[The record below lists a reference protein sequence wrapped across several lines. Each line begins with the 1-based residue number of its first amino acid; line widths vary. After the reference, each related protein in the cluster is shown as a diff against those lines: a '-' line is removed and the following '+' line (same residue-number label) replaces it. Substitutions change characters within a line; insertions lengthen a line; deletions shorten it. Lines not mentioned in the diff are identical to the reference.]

1 MTSKALEVNIACSK
15 VDVTVDSRYLVL
27 EEILRDYDGARKG
40 LKTLLEELCHPYRN
54 WGYIVKEARSYALN
68 YFHLLITHQKAPEA
82 IRIYIDIFLKALE
95 TSNNEEVQK
104 NAVDNLLFFVQKILK
119 DSGSQL
125 PRIVSILDSTFDRIA
140 NYPPETFTLF
150 ASSFYQLNKLGMIY
164 AQRLEQDS
172 NFGPFNRLL
181 SRYFDFTYSYW
192 LSQDDPLD
200 WFRKELGVDIKTD
213 RLNNIF
219 GPITHKTIREHQL
232 QLTEIL
238 KRSDPNSW
246 ESLKEMLSL
255 PGYGQIVSLYKQVP
269 SRLAELEKQNGQ
281 GRLMKLVFLLHIM
294 NIEGLASVHE
304 DTLREI
310 NRTMGFLIS
319 NEELP
324 VIYKYL
330 DKTFTILKTS
340 SVKYATTSLNC
351 VLNMGKAVYRTDE
364 SDLVDFF
371 IESVVSLGFQAP
383 RIRGVGD
390 DWQGRSNP
398 FHIQNVR
405 TWMELVELK
414 PKWSK
419 KLLSSLIIY
428 LALTG
433 VFIKDTDLF
442 PRDITR
448 FLNSDLRPVYNL
460 AKQLLRLF
468 PTFFNDIGAEGKLR
482 DISTRIDEV
491 CLRKDP
497 LVHFLR
503 KQSHVE
509 SSNQTIALIEGVL
522 EFWKTKKKAAVQM
535 YVPPHI
541 YEQVQEKGPYIEG
554 VHRVLNAL
562 LKIEGISKVDELL
575 HIDETSIREKLG
587 EIRGVTEVDYDRVQ
601 MAISFYKLLY
611 QKYYFVFTEMEAYL
625 SQLQASGIPD
635 LNELHEA
642 LGEKSKQKKL
652 SRLLSY
658 LAKLKDI
665 ILSPNGFEI
674 KEDIYRKR
682 HFTVDIPSMYG
693 SYHELKFDALGLS
706 LRIESLANVL
716 FEELV
721 AGLDLEFI
729 TRETISQIYEYL
741 TLFEN
746 ALRLD
751 GIGSLEVARQL
762 DLLAHSLKIRGFS
775 STQFVDI
782 FRGLALAVSNIV
794 HDYFNNVHQNNLMR
808 IISQIPKKDLLPK
821 YRPKDGE
828 DPERFAH
835 RASEIFLRDRIASSL
850 GLQQMD
856 LFIGRVLNTLYEQ
869 AERLP
874 KGKVQ
879 KLLSYDPK
887 KAVTPLYPVNN
898 NVADLI
904 HLGNKGLNLVR
915 LKDIGLPIPPGFIIT
930 TEVFRCRD
938 VVEEYPPARKNL
950 ESQVAREVK
959 KLEAL
964 TGKSFGRPNNP
975 LLLSVRSGSSIS
987 QPGMMNTFLDVGIN
1001 KDIVKGLVRLTKN
1014 QWFAWDTY
1022 RRFIQSYGMAFGI
1035 ERDLFDAI
1043 ISEFKSRLGLPLK
1056 KEFTG
1061 EQMREVAL
1069 TYETLVQDHGIRL
1082 ELQPFKQLMV
1092 AVSKVFDSWNAPKA
1106 VTYRRI
1112 MGISDD
1118 WGTAVTVQA
1127 MVFGNKSARSG
1138 SGVFFTHNPRWAGDM
1153 LVLWGDYTLGNQGED
1168 VVSGLVKTRPIS
1180 VKQAEAENRDPDG
1193 SLERGFP
1200 EIYTTLRQ
1208 WAKELI
1214 YERRWSPQEMEFT
1227 FEGPSAA
1234 DLYFLQTRDM
1244 IMRERRKAY
1253 SFDLMQQDKVEFL
1266 GHGIGVSGGAMTGR
1280 AVFSLEEI
1288 RYWREKEP
1296 NTSLILV
1303 RGDTVPDDIKEIY
1316 EADGLLTARGG
1327 STSHAA
1333 IVAHRLGKTCV
1344 VGCANLV
1351 CMEKEKSCSL
1361 NGRKVDSG
1369 DWLSI
1374 DGNEGSVYLGIMKIK
1389 EMERDEN
1396 GSF

>member
-27 EEILRDYDGARKG
+27 EEILRNYEGAKKG
-40 LKTLLEELCHPYRN
+40 LKTLLEEICHPYRN
-54 WGYIVKEARSYALN
+54 WSYIVKEARSYALN
-68 YFHLLITHQKAPEA
+68 YFHLLISHEKAPEA
-82 IRIYIDIFLKALE
+82 IQIYMDIFLQAVE
-95 TSNNEEVQK
+95 SSTEEEVRK

-119 DSGSQL
+119 DSGPEL
-125 PRIVSILDSTFDRIA
+125 TRFIPILNSTFHKIA
-140 NYPPETFTLF
+140 SYPPETFALF
-150 ASSFYQLNKLGMIY
+150 AASFYQLNKLGAIY
-164 AQRLEQDS
+164 VHNVRQDFD
-172 NFGPFNRLL
+172 FGPFNRLL
-181 SRYFDFTYSYW
+181 TRYYDFTYSYW
-192 LSQDDPLD
+192 LEQNDPLE
-200 WFRKELGVDIKTD
+200 WFEKESGIDTSSDGLREIFLPISHTRIKEYWSRLDDIK
-213 RLNNIF
+213 NNYDLSSWDAL
-219 GPITHKTIREHQL
+219 KV
-232 QLTEIL
+232 IL
-238 KRSDPNSW
+238 
-246 ESLKEMLSL
+246 LL
-255 PGYGQIVSLYKQVP
+255 PGYGQIVSSYKKIP
-269 SRLAELEKQNGQ
+269 SALAELWNEDGQ
-281 GRLMKLVFLLHIM
+281 GRLLKLIFLLHIM
-294 NIEGLASVHE
+294 NIEGLSSVHE

-310 NRTMGFLIS
+310 NRTMGLLIS

-324 VIYKYL
+324 VIYEYL
-330 DKTFTILKTS
+330 DKTFTILKAS
-340 SVKYATTSLNC
+340 SSKYATTSLNC
-351 VLNMGKAVYRTDE
+351 VLNMGRAVYKTDE

-383 RIRGVGD
+383 RIKGVGD
-390 DWQGRSNP
+390 DWQVRSNP
-398 FHIQNVR
+398 FHIQNIR

-448 FLNSDLRPVYNL
+448 FLNSDFGPVYNL
-460 AKQLLRLF
+460 AKQLMRLF
-468 PTFFNDIGAEGKLR
+468 PTYFNDIGAEGKLR

-522 EFWKTKKKAAVQM
+522 EFWRTKKKDSVQL

-541 YEQVQEKGPYIEG
+541 FSQIEEDGPYING
-554 VHRVLNAL
+554 VHKLLNAL
-562 LKIEGISKVDELL
+562 LQEEGLSNVQELL
-575 HIDETSIREKLG
+575 RVDETSIRDKV
-587 EIRGVTEVDYDRVQ
+587 RGISGVSEVDYDRVE
-601 MAISFYKLLY
+601 MAISFYKLLF
-611 QKYYFVFTEMEAYL
+611 QKYHFVFTEMEAYL
-625 SQLQASGIPD
+625 SQLQTTGIPD
-635 LNELHEA
+635 LSELREA
-642 LGEKSKQKKL
+642 LGKKSKQKKIF
-652 SRLLSY
+652 RLLAY
-658 LAKLKDI
+658 LDKLKEI
-665 ILSPNGFEI
+665 ILSPKSFEI

-693 SYHELKFDALGLS
+693 SYHELKFDALGLTF
-706 LRIESLANVL
+706 RIESLVNVL

-721 AGLDLEFI
+721 EEMDLEFI

-741 TLFEN
+741 MLFDKG
-746 ALRLD
+746 LRLD
-751 GIGSLEVARQL
+751 GIESLEVAKQL
-762 DLLAHSLKIRGFS
+762 DLLAHSLKIKGFS

-782 FRGLALAVSNIV
+782 FRGLALAVNNIV

-808 IISQIPKKDLLPK
+808 IISQIPRDDLLPK
-821 YRPKDGE
+821 YQQKRDE
-828 DPERFAH
+828 DPDRFAH
-835 RASEIFLRDRIASSL
+835 RVSEIFLRDRIASSL

-856 LFIGRVLNTLYEQ
+856 VFISRILNTLYEQ
-869 AERLP
+869 ADKLP
-874 KGKVQ
+874 KDKVH

-887 KAVTPLYPVNN
+887 KAVTPIYPVNK

-915 LKDIGLPIPPGFIIT
+915 MTDLGLPVPPGFIIT

-938 VVEEYPPARKNL
+938 VVEEYPPARMNFEHQIASELKNL
-950 ESQVAREVK
+950 ES
-959 KLEAL
+959 L
-964 TGKSFGRPNNP
+964 TGKSFGNPKNP

-1001 KDIVKGLVRLTKN
+1001 KDIVEGLIRLTGN
-1014 QWFAWDTY
+1014 PWFAWDTY
-1022 RRFIQSYGMAFGI
+1022 RRFLQSYGMAFGI
-1035 ERDLFDAI
+1035 ERDFFDAI
-1043 ISEFKSRLGLPLK
+1043 ISDFKDRLGLPLK
-1056 KEFTG
+1056 REFTG
-1061 EQMREVAL
+1061 EQMKDVAL
-1069 TYETLVQDHGIRL
+1069 AYETLIQDHGIEL
-1082 ELQPFKQLMV
+1082 ELEPFRQLMIG
-1092 AVSKVFDSWNAPKA
+1092 VSKVFDSWNAPKA

-1127 MVFGNKSARSG
+1127 MVFGNFSEQSG
-1138 SGVFFTHNPRWAGDM
+1138 SGVFFTHNPRWSGNT
-1153 LVLWGDYTLGNQGED
+1153 LILWGDYTLGNQGED

-1180 VKQAEAENRDPDG
+1180 AKQAETENRDPEG
-1193 SLERGFP
+1193 SLELRFP
-1200 EIYTTLRQ
+1200 EIYKNLRE

-1227 FEGPSAA
+1227 FEGPSAE

-1244 IMRERRKAY
+1244 VMRERKKVY
-1253 SFDLMQQDKVEFL
+1253 SFDLVQEDKVEFL

-1280 AVFSLEEI
+1280 AIFSLEEI

-1296 NTSLILV
+1296 GTSLILI

-1344 VGCANLV
+1344 VGCANLI
-1351 CMEKEKSCSL
+1351 CMEKDRSCSL
-1361 NGRKVDSG
+1361 NGRVVNSG
-1369 DWLSI
+1369 DWISI
-1374 DGNEGSVYLGIMKIK
+1374 DGNEGSVYFGVMKIK

-1396 GSF
+1396 GGF